1 MAKLI
6 FPQCLVENGR
16 DSNRTQNVTKI
27 YLNGINKNVHLR
39 GKWSGVDYET
49 PLSRFVVDVSGR

>member
-39 GKWSGVDYET
+39 GMWSGVDY
-49 PLSRFVVDVSGR
+49 